1 MMKKWLG
8 GAMLLLMLLVLW
20 PGRAWGVELPVQAE
34 AALLMEKETGQVLYA
49 KNEHQAMEPASV
61 TKVMTLLLV
70 MEAIDSGTLSY
81 DDAVTVSAYA
91 ASMGGSRI
99 FLSEGES
106 ITVEDLLKG
115 VCVSSGNDAAV
126 ALAEKT
132 AGVTELFVERMNN
145 RARELGMQDTHFVNC
160 TGLPAEGHVTSAW
173 DIAVMS
179 RELIVNHP
187 DIRRFTTIWMDT
199 LRDGQFQLSNT
210 NKLIR
215 FYQGATGLKTGSTDS
230 ARYCISATA
239 EREGMELIAVVLKSP
254 SGQQRFEDAKAL
266 LNYGFST
273 YALLHTVPEEPFPA
287 IPVVLGETETVQP
300 CIDPQEAVALLQKSQ
315 VGGLS
320 QSVTL
325 AEQVEAPVSTGQEL
339 GTLTLTD
346 AAGETVQSIPIRA
359 AQSVERLTFGTM
371 LRRMLSAAFFAG

>member
-1 MMKKWLG
+1 MKKLLG
-8 GAMLLLMLLVLW
+8 ALPVLVLLLTLC
-20 PGRAWGVELPVQAE
+20 PAWGVELPVQAE

-49 KNEHQAMEPASV
+49 KNEHQALEPASV

-70 MEAIDSGTLSY
+70 MEAIDRGTLAY
-81 DDAVTVSAYA
+81 DDVVTVSDYA

-99 FLSEGES
+99 FLSPGEQ

-132 AGVTELFVERMNN
+132 AGVTELFVEQMNN

-179 RELIVNHP
+179 RELIRRHP

-215 FYQGATGLKTGSTDS
+215 FYDGATGLKTGSTGS
-230 ARYCISATA
+230 AGYCLSATA
-239 EREGMELIAVVLKSP
+239 EKNGMELIAVVLKGKTSDE
-254 SGQQRFEDAKAL
+254 RFSDAKSL

-273 YALLHTVPEEPFPA
+273 WSLVTVTPDEVLP
-287 IPVVLGETETVQP
+287 PVPVTLGVRGTVQP
-300 CIDPQEAVALLQKSQ
+300 VLTSENTLLVEKTLANGLTKEVALAE
-315 VGGLS
+315 
-320 QSVTL
+320 SV
-325 AEQVEAPVSTGQEL
+325 AAPVYAGDTLGQ
-339 GTLTLTD
+339 LTVRD
-346 AAGETVQSIPIRA
+346 AAGNTVAELPILA
-359 AQSVERLTFGTM
+359 GEDVGHVTFVQM
-371 LRRMLSAAFFAG
+371 LGCCLARGFCMGPRS